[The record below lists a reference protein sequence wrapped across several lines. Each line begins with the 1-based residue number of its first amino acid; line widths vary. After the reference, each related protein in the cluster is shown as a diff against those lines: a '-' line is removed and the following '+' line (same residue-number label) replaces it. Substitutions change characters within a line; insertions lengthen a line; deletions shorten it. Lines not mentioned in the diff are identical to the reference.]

1 MTEPRPKYD
10 MGQFSPA
17 PSIALVVELDVVE
30 VVGLEVVGLEV
41 VEFDELDVIVVV
53 ETNVMEV
60 EVGEDVLLIT
70 GGMVGLMS
78 ITNAIV
84 AIAKT
89 TTTTTTTKVVPTPL

>member
-30 VVGLEVVGLEV
+30 VVGLEVA
-41 VEFDELDVIVVV
+41 EFDELDVIVVV

>member
-1 MTEPRPKYD
+1 LTEPRPKYD

-30 VVGLEVVGLEV
+30 VVGLEVA
-41 VEFDELDVIVVV
+41 EFDELDVIVVV